1 MKTRFSFSLRQSLL
15 GLFLMFFYPVSFA
28 QNTTEK
34 TSLQILDRVEPPHW
48 WVDMQQNELQLLVY
62 GKDISKT
69 TVNIEYA
76 GVSIKKITP
85 GKSANYLFIDLILNK
100 ETKAGI
106 LSLQFL
112 KDGELIYTHPYVL
125 KERLKDRE
133 DYLGF
138 DLRDAIYLITPDRFA
153 NGNKDNDSFD
163 SLAEKEVD
171 RSNDYARH
179 GGDIQGI
186 IDHLDY
192 IDELGFTALWSSP
205 LLINDMP
212 EQSYHGYAI
221 TDLYQVD
228 PRFGT
233 LEEYKELAST
243 AHEKGIKLIMDQVAN
258 HCGLNHWWM
267 KDLPFSNWVN
277 YQEGFEKG
285 HPITTSNHR
294 RTTNQDQYASDYDK
308 ALMNQGWF
316 VPQMPDLNQ
325 RNPFLATY
333 LIQNSIWWI
342 ETLQLGGIRQD
353 TYPYPDKTFMAL
365 WAKAIMQ
372 EYPNF
377 SIVGEEWSYNPLLIG
392 YWQDG
397 NQNKDKYRSYLTH
410 SMDFALQKA
419 IQNGLTNQE
428 SWDKGLI
435 EIYEALANDFAYT
448 SPRRLM
454 AFLDNHDMDR
464 AFTQYNEDPT
474 LLKMALATLLTLP
487 RVPQLYYGTEILM
500 ENTAKPHDHGLI
512 RTDFPGGWTADKIN
526 AFENSGLN
534 QDQKEVKSFLKSL
547 LNYRKNS
554 VAIQEGKTL
563 HFAPFNGV
571 YVLFKLHSEE
581 NLMLILNK
589 NTQPIKIDLTRFKEL
604 NFQGKI
610 FKNILEDGKEFDW
623 KDQLELKKQGA
634 YLFYMKK
641 KENKKPL

>member
-1 MKTRFSFSLRQSLL
+1 MKTIFSFTIKQSLL
-15 GLFLMFFYPVSFA
+15 GLFLVFFPPVTHA
-28 QNTTEK
+28 QNMVEK
-34 TSLQILDRVEPPHW
+34 TSLQILNRIEPPHW
-48 WVDMQQNELQLLVY
+48 WVGMQQRELQLMVY
-62 GKDISKT
+62 GKDIGKT
-69 TVNIEYA
+69 TVKIDYA
-76 GVSIKKITP
+76 GASLSKTTP
-85 GKSANYLFIDLILNK
+85 GKSANYLFIDLFLK
-100 ETKAGI
+100 EETKAGI
-106 LSLQFL
+106 LYLQFF
-112 KDGELIYTHPYVL
+112 KDGALIYTHPYQL
-125 KERLKDRE
+125 KERLKDRGN
-133 DYLGF
+133 YIGF
-138 DLRDAIYLITPDRFA
+138 NHKDAIYLITPDRFA
-153 NGNKDNDSFD
+153 NGNPQNDHFST
-163 SLAEKEVD
+163 LAEKGVD
-171 RSNDYARH
+171 RTNDYARH

-192 IDELGFTALWSSP
+192 IEELGFTALWSSP

-233 LEEYKELAST
+233 LKEYKQLA
-243 AHEKGIKLIMDQVAN
+243 AKANKKGIKLIMDQVAN

-267 KDLPFSNWVN
+267 KDLPFSDWVN
-277 YQEGFEKG
+277 YQQSFERNQ
-285 HPITTSNHR
+285 PITTSNHR
-294 RTTNQDQYASDYDK
+294 RTTNQDHYASDYDK

-342 ETLQLGGIRQD
+342 ETFQLGGIRQD
-353 TYPYPDKTFMAL
+353 TYPYPDKTFMAK
-365 WAKAIMQ
+365 WAKAIMY

-397 NQNKDKYRSYLTH
+397 NQNKDEYRSYLTH

-419 IQNGLTNQE
+419 LQNGLTNKE

-435 EIYEALANDFAYT
+435 EIYEALANDFAYA
-448 SPRRLM
+448 SPERLM

-464 AFTQYNEDPT
+464 AFTQYKENPT

-487 RVPQLYYGTEILM
+487 RVPQLYYGTEIMM
-500 ENTAKPHDHGLI
+500 ENTGKPHDHGSI
-512 RTDFPGGWTADKIN
+512 RKDFPGGWTVDKTN
-526 AFENSGLN
+526 AFNQIGLN
-534 QDQKEVKSFLKSL
+534 QDQKELNSFLKKL

-554 VAIQEGKTL
+554 VAIQNGKTL
-563 HFAPFNGV
+563 HFAPFDGV
-571 YVLFKLHSEE
+571 YTLFRLHSEE
-581 NLMLILNK
+581 SLMLILNK

-604 NFQGKI
+604 NFQGKRLE
-610 FKNILEDGKEFDW
+610 NVLEDEGFDW
-623 KDQLELKKQGA
+623 KDQIELKKQGA

>member
-1 MKTRFSFSLRQSLL
+1 MKTIFSFTIRQSLL
-15 GLFLMFFYPVSFA
+15 GLFLVFFLPVTHA
-28 QNTTEK
+28 QNMAEK

-48 WVDMQQNELQLLVY
+48 WVGMQQPELQLMVY
-62 GKDISKT
+62 GKDIGKT
-69 TVNIEYA
+69 TVKIDYA
-76 GVSIKKITP
+76 GASISKTTP
-85 GKSANYLFIDLILNK
+85 GKSANYLFVDLFLK
-100 ETKAGI
+100 EGTKAGI
-106 LSLQFL
+106 LYLEFF
-112 KDGELIYTHPYVL
+112 KDGALIYTHPYQL

-133 DYLGF
+133 DYIGF
-138 DLRDAIYLITPDRFA
+138 DYKDAIYLITPDRFA
-153 NGNKDNDSFD
+153 NGNPQNDRFST
-163 SLAEKEVD
+163 LAEKGVD
-171 RSNDYARH
+171 RTNDYARH

-192 IDELGFTALWSSP
+192 IEELGFTALWSSP

-233 LEEYKELAST
+233 LKEYKQLA
-243 AHEKGIKLIMDQVAN
+243 AKANKKGIKLIMDQVAN

-267 KDLPFSNWVN
+267 KDLPFSDWIN
-277 YQEGFEKG
+277 YQQRFERNQ
-285 HPITTSNHR
+285 PITTSNHR
-294 RTTNQDQYASDYDK
+294 RTTNQDLYASDYDK

-353 TYPYPDKTFMAL
+353 TYPYPDKTFMAQ
-365 WAKAIMQ
+365 WAKAIMY

-377 SIVGEEWSYNPLLIG
+377 SIVGEEWSYNPLLIA

-397 NQNKDKYRSYLTH
+397 NKNKDEYRSYLTH

-419 IQNGLTNQE
+419 LQNGLTNQE

-448 SPRRLM
+448 SPQRLM

-474 LLKMALATLLTLP
+474 LVKMALATLLTLP

-512 RTDFPGGWTADKIN
+512 RTDFPGGWTTDKIN
-526 AFENSGLN
+526 AFENSGLI
-534 QDQKEVKSFLKSL
+534 QDQKELKSFLKTL

-554 VAIQEGKTL
+554 LAIQEGKTL

-571 YVLFKLHSEE
+571 YVLFKLHPEE

-589 NTQPIKIDLTRFKEL
+589 NTQPIKIDLTRFEEL
-604 NFQGKI
+604 NFQGKRLE
-610 FKNILEDGKEFDW
+610 NVLEDEGFDW
-623 KDQLELKKQGA
+623 KEQLELKKQGA
-634 YLFYMKK
+634 YLFHTKK
-641 KENKKPL
+641 KGNKKPL